1 MFTPDLKEWQEAD
14 GTGFWG
20 GQRKMWVL
28 FSGDPWRDQP
38 LQPPAK
44 LPGSGPV
51 PPLLPRT
58 TITTTMVLPAAD
70 GVRENSA
77 APSDLYP
84 LTRGHPPSEPGASAP
99 GLSPLSPPQ
108 AQSGDRSRTGIYRD

>member
-44 LPGSGPV
+44 VPGSGPA
-51 PPLLPRT
+51 PLFAT
-58 TITTTMVLPAAD
+58 TNDDNNNHGSPCCRW
-70 GVRENSA
+70 GERELCS
-77 APSDLYP
+77 SV
-84 LTRGHPPSEPGASAP
+84 
-99 GLSPLSPPQ
+99 
-108 AQSGDRSRTGIYRD
+108 